1 MGRKTFDDTEMEKCK
16 LYDYK
21 RLFLFFKKNL
31 YIDNVLVSN
40 KISGGIKN
48 NKYFAVVTCMI

>member
-48 NKYFAVVTCMI
+48 NK